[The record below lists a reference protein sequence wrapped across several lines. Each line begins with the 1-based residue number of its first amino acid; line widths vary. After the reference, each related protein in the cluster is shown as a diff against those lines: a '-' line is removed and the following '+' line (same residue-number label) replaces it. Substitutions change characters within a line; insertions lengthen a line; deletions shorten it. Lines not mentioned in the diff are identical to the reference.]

1 MLSGPG
7 RTRFARHQQPE
18 KHDHARGDSA
28 VKPVTLVG
36 IALIILGVL
45 ALAYQ
50 GITYTTRE
58 KVIDLGPL
66 KASVDKERTIPL
78 PPILGVLA
86 LAGGVV
92 LVIVGSRRS

>member
-1 MLSGPG
+1 M
-7 RTRFARHQQPE
+7 
-18 KHDHARGDSA
+18 HDHERGESA

-36 IALIILGVL
+36 VALIILGVL

-58 KVIDLGPL
+58 KIVDLGPL
-66 KASVDKERTIPL
+66 KASVDKEKRIPL

-86 LAGGVV
+86 RK
-92 LVIVGSRRS
+92 S

>member
-1 MLSGPG
+1 M
-7 RTRFARHQQPE
+7 
-18 KHDHARGDSA
+18 
-28 VKPVTLVG
+28 KPMTLVG
-36 IALIILGVL
+36 VVLIILGVL

-66 KASVDKERTIPL
+66 KASVDKEKTIPL
-78 PPILGVLA
+78 PPLVGALA

-92 LVIVGSRRS
+92 LVFMGARKS

>member
-1 MLSGPG
+1 
-7 RTRFARHQQPE
+7 
-18 KHDHARGDSA
+18 

-66 KASVDKERTIPL
+66 KSSVDKEKNIQL
-78 PPILGVLA
+78 PPIVGVLA
-86 LAGGVV
+86 LAGGVA
-92 LVIVGSRRS
+92 LVIVGARKS

>member
-1 MLSGPG
+1 V
-7 RTRFARHQQPE
+7 R
-18 KHDHARGDSA
+18 
-28 VKPVTLVG
+28 PVTLVG
-36 IALIILGVL
+36 IVLIILGVL

-66 KASVDKERTIPL
+66 QASVDKKKSIPL
-78 PPILGVLA
+78 PPIVGAVA

-92 LVIVGSRRS
+92 LVIVGARKS